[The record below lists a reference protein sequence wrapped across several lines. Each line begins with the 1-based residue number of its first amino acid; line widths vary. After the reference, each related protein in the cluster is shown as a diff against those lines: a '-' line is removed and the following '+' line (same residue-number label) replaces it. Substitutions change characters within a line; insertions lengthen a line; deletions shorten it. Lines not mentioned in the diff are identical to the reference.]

1 MHWSNTQIAWHM
13 GYSKLLLTTFSWAK
27 TLQNIMALVVAG
39 QKNRCS
45 HRHCIKQRTRINET
59 ANQTNQLNVSRV
71 SYANY
76 SHTFLKSQ
84 LDDVPTSATTT
95 AATEGE
101 TLLTQLTPKMNS
113 PNDVAC
119 GTFFWCICTSFCCL
133 SNSFSTFWCENIYI
147 CVNSN
152 N

>member
-1 MHWSNTQIAWHM
+1 MILCTDQTLKSPGTWDTLNCYWQRST
-13 GYSKLLLTTFSWAK
+13 GLKRCKTSWPWLSQVK
-27 TLQNIMALVVAG
+27 RIDAG
-39 QKNRCS
+39 R

-59 ANQTNQLNVSRV
+59 ANQTNQLNVSRA
-71 SYANY
+71 SHANY

-119 GTFFWCICTSFCCL
+119 GTFF
-133 SNSFSTFWCENIYI
+133 
-147 CVNSN
+147 
-152 N
+152 